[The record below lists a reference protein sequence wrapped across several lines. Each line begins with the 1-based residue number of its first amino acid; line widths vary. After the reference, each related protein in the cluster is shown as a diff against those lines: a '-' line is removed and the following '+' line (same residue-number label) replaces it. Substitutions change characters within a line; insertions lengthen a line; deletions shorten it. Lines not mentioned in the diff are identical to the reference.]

1 MDGGVKVL
9 QVKPKQSP
17 KALTKDTSKLIHTPP
32 EGRKLISV
40 HWQTSQEVVPIK
52 ETERGKVVVIK
63 DETMTVEAGREMIV
77 SPVTVTLVKE
87 TKVGVQIGETK
98 MEING

>member
-1 MDGGVKVL
+1 
-9 QVKPKQSP
+9 
-17 KALTKDTSKLIHTPP
+17 
-32 EGRKLISV
+32 
-40 HWQTSQEVVPIK
+40 
-52 ETERGKVVVIK
+52 VVVIK

-98 MEING
+98 MEIL